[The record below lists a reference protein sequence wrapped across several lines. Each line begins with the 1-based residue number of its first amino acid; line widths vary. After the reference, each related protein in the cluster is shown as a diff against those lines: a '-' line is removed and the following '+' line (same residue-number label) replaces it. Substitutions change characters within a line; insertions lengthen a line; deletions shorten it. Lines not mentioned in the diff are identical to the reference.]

1 MSHRFFIA
9 DVFTDRPFG
18 GNQLAV
24 FPDADGIPD
33 ARMQAIAREF
43 NFSETTFV
51 LPPRKPGHTHRVRI
65 FTPATELPFA
75 GHPNIG
81 TAVVMATLEKANS
94 GQGSRRFVFEEDVG
108 TVRVAAEIR
117 QDGGFAELT
126 LEQSPDIR
134 QSNISSAALA
144 AMVSI
149 PQDRVGP
156 RRPWSVGIGVRFFC
170 LPLIDREAVARAR
183 LDLASWEQALPA
195 DSWTRW
201 VYAIAGDFAP
211 GGNLKVRMWAP
222 GDGVLEDPATGSA
235 AGALAASL
243 AAALPDPDGVFRW
256 TIEQGAE
263 IGRPSVIQASA
274 EKRGGAVVA
283 IRVGGEAVIVAEG
296 SFI

>member
-24 FPDADGIPD
+24 FPNADGIPD
-33 ARMQAIAREF
+33 ALMQAIAREF

-65 FTPATELPFA
+65 FTPVRELPFA

-81 TAVVMATLEKANS
+81 TAVVLATLRQEQT
-94 GQGSRRFVFEEDVG
+94 GQAAAAFTFDEDVG
-108 TVRVAAEIR
+108 TVLVEATVHAT
-117 QDGGFAELT
+117 GGSAELV
-126 LEQSPDIR
+126 LSQSPDIR
-134 QSNISSAALA
+134 PCGVPAAQLA
-144 AMVSI
+144 LLLSI
-149 PQDRVGP
+149 GEADVGP
-156 RRPWSVGIGVRFFC
+156 RRPWSVELGSRFLC
-170 LPLIDREAVARAR
+170 VPLADRDAVARAKLDAGVWER
-183 LDLASWEQALPA
+183 LPRAEILD
-195 DSWTRW
+195 
-201 VYAIAGDFAP
+201 VYAIGGDFAP
-211 GGNLKVRMWAP
+211 GGVLKVRMWAP
-222 GDGVLEDPATGSA
+222 GSGIPEDPATGSA

-283 IRVGGEAVIVAEG
+283 IRVGGQAVIVAEG
-296 SFI
+296 RFI